1 MDRRSATPEGLPP
14 LTLSVLRELDLDRP
28 SAPGR
33 GAHLSAASG
42 VARRGD
48 FVYVIGDD
56 ELGLGVFRL
65 SKEAPGTL
73 RPVLAGELP
82 DGHEERKREKA
93 DLEALTLL
101 PPTDEHPYGALLGL
115 GSGSKPQRERGF
127 VWGLGA
133 DGSLE
138 GEPIELDLAP
148 LYDRLRERAPE
159 LNVEGASVLGD
170 ALWLF
175 HRGNTQQGLNIVAEV
190 PLRDFL
196 EDLARDGR
204 IRCDG
209 APVRVRAYELGELD
223 GVPLTFSDAT
233 PLADELVVF
242 TASAEPGS
250 DPHGTDGEIRGAVV
264 GTIDGDGHV
273 ERLRTIDRKW
283 KVEGVYA
290 SIDARVI
297 DFLFVCDQDDPDA
310 PSPLLSAAMPIE
322 ARFETG

>member
-1 MDRRSATPEGLPP
+1 MDRRSATPEELPP
-14 LTLSVLRELDLDRP
+14 LTLSVLRELDLE
-28 SAPGR
+28 APPGAGR
-33 GAHLSAASG
+33 AAHISAASG

-73 RPVLAGELP
+73 RRVFRGELSP
-82 DGHEERKREKA
+82 DHDERKKEKP

-101 PPTDEHPYGALLGL
+101 PPFTGRPFGSLLGL
-115 GSGSKPQRERGF
+115 GSGSNPQRERGF
-127 VWGLGA
+127 VWGLAA

-138 GEPIELDLAP
+138 GEPIELDLSP
-148 LYDRLRERAPE
+148 LYERFRQSAPE
-159 LNVEGASVLGD
+159 LNIEGGSALGD
-170 ALWLF
+170 RLRLF

-190 PLRDFL
+190 PLRDFIRGVQ
-196 EDLARDGR
+196 AGGR
-204 IRCDG
+204 IECGEELRTH
-209 APVRVRAYELGELD
+209 AYELGELD

-233 PLADELVVF
+233 PIADELVVF
-242 TASAEPGS
+242 TASAEPDS
-250 DPHGTDGEIRGAVV
+250 DPHGTDGEIRGSVV
-264 GTIDGDGHV
+264 GMIDGDGRV

-297 DFLFVCDQDDPDA
+297 DFLFVCDQDDPDSA
-310 PSPLLSAAMPIE
+310 SPLLSAAMPVE
-322 ARFETG
+322 SRFET

>member
-1 MDRRSATPEGLPP
+1 MDRRSATPEELPP
-14 LTLSVLRELDLDRP
+14 LTLSVLRELDLEAP

-33 GAHLSAASG
+33 AAHISAGSG

-65 SKEAPGTL
+65 SKEAPGAL
-73 RPVLAGELP
+73 RPVLRGELSA
-82 DGHEERKREKA
+82 DRDERKKEKP

-101 PPTDEHPYGALLGL
+101 PPFSGRPFGALLGL
-115 GSGSKPQRERGF
+115 GSGSNPQRERGF
-127 VWGLGA
+127 AWGLAA

-138 GEPIELDLAP
+138 GKPTELDLSP
-148 LYDRLRERAPE
+148 LYERTRESAPE
-159 LNVEGASVLGD
+159 LNIEGASALGNR
-170 ALWLF
+170 LWLF
-175 HRGNTQQGLNIVAEV
+175 HRGNTEQGLNIVAEV
-190 PLRDFL
+190 PLDDFVAGVQ
-196 EDLARDGR
+196 EDGR
-204 IRCDG
+204 IECG
-209 APVRVRAYELGELD
+209 EEVSTRAYELGELD

-250 DPHGTDGEIRGAVV
+250 DPHGTDGAIRGSVV
-264 GTIDGDGHV
+264 GTIDGDGRV

-297 DFLFVCDQDDPDA
+297 DFLFVCDQDDPDIA
-310 PSPLLSAAMPIE
+310 SPLLSAAMPIE
-322 ARFETG
+322 SHFDNA